1 VTAEKNAPAC
11 SAGHWQSPYSTTVT
25 SEPSGRSKRVRSVP
39 VRVDKL
45 LVSVLLATHDDT
57 VRAKRPVAS
66 ALLFRRHAQHKYFEP
81 NRRATWLEL
90 FFDLIFVVAIGDVTH
105 ILNHTHEGHL
115 APLRFW

>member
-1 VTAEKNAPAC
+1 MTR
-11 SAGHWQSPYSTTVT
+11 SAR
-25 SEPSGRSKRVRSVP
+25 SG
-39 VRVDKL
+39 L
-45 LVSVLLATHDDT
+45 L
-57 VRAKRPVAS
+57 R
-66 ALLFRRHAQHKYFEP
+66 QHYFSGDMHNTKYFEP